1 LPCPCLTVNPT
12 TGTEYRWLTE
22 AQVNEIKGLFASW
35 HWQTGTCKLWGREG
49 KNALLVREGELIE
62 LPNRGTMSA
71 AAGAPVAMICSSKPG
86 QTRKLK
92 YPEVAQLGAVEVSSQ
107 DE

>member
-1 LPCPCLTVNPT
+1 
-12 TGTEYRWLTE
+12 
-22 AQVNEIKGLFASW
+22 VNEIKGLFASW
-35 HWQTGTCKLWGREG
+35 HWETGTFKLWG
-49 KNALLVREGELIE
+49 KNALLVREGEPIE
-62 LPNRGTMSA
+62 LPNRGTMPA

-92 YPEVAQLGAVEVSSQ
+92 HLEVAQLSAVEVSSQ

>member
-1 LPCPCLTVNPT
+1 M
-12 TGTEYRWLTE
+12 
-22 AQVNEIKGLFASW
+22 NEIKGLFASW
-35 HWQTGTCKLWGREG
+35 HWQTGTCKLWGKDG
-49 KNALLVREGELIE
+49 LLVRKGELIE

-71 AAGAPVAMICSSKPG
+71 AAGAPVAMVCSSKPG

-92 YPEVAQLGAVEVSSQ
+92 YLGVAQLGAVEVSSQ